1 MKLQHLTVIFVVIVV
16 PVTFIMSMYMGA
28 QIDSIQIQSS
38 YNTKLMD
45 ATYDA
50 IKAFQLNTVN
60 NRYSS
65 VSNSKIRDIEAGI
78 STFYNSLGTSMDM
91 SSDALRQYTPAI
103 INTLYDGYYI
113 YSKYSNTKNGNQ
125 YEYGLQPYIY
135 YSCRY
140 VKGNTDCI
148 INYTLDNAITIYG
161 YVNGTY
167 VTKTG
172 FLINPAEIDAL
183 SAQKINANPN
193 IQLDSLKYKGLDI
206 KKEQL
211 QETLIILENVNGNK
225 IANAPKTYPYTFY
238 NNKKVY
244 WDKDKKHSDGGNYYF
259 WYDNF
264 EQTIINDVATRNYAN
279 KTIGNNRSAIDYYVE
294 SYKFSKWVMN
304 NLGNI
309 TANDAV
315 NAKSEKIKFETNN
328 TYEEKIFNFSQSND
342 PEKSESFFE
351 THRRAVIRHT
361 IETSLIAA
369 MANYNLYTASGYEY
383 VLPKLSEVDWE
394 KITSEVCFTTFLQGL
409 PIGAKY
415 YNSYCVIANNQNKE
429 FISKTAMIILA
440 EENGVKMYHRPNCKH
455 LIDNINNITING
467 VYTKLQIARQT
478 VDLSDDSKVH
488 FFPHQ
493 PSSGAIYTYCYD
505 CIVNIAEVYE
515 LNQLIDGEIVI
526 IDKNDKEVRKIQKE
540 LLKRIREAYF
550 TALAREKY
558 DLYYSIS
565 LISGS

>member
-1 MKLQHLTVIFVVIVV
+1 MKLQHLTVIFIVIVV

-103 INTLYDGYYI
+103 LNTLYDGYYI
-113 YSKYSNTKNGNQ
+113 YSKYSNTKSNNQ

-140 VKGNTDCI
+140 KKGNTDCV
-148 INYTLDNAITIYG
+148 INYTLDNAITVYG
-161 YVNGTY
+161 TVRGEY

-172 FLINPAEIDAL
+172 FLINPEEIDLL
-183 SAQKINANPN
+183 SRQRINAN

-206 KKEQL
+206 KKEYL
-211 QETLIILENVNGNK
+211 QETLIILENINGNAVASK
-225 IANAPKTYPYTFY
+225 PKTYPYTFY

-244 WDKDKKHSDGGNYYF
+244 WDKDKKHPDGGNYYF

-264 EQTIINDVATRNYAN
+264 QQTIINDPATRTYAN
-279 KTIGNNRSAIDYYVE
+279 NTVGQNRSAISYYVE
-294 SYKFSKWVMN
+294 AYKFSKWVKE
-304 NLGNI
+304 NLGDI
-309 TANDAV
+309 TAEDAI
-315 NAKSEKIKFETNN
+315 NAKGEKIKFETNN
-328 TYEEKIFNFSQSND
+328 TYAEPIFNFSSNND
-342 PEKSESFFE
+342 PEKSESLFE
-351 THRRAVIRHT
+351 THRRAVIRYT

-369 MANYNLYTASGYEY
+369 MANYNLYTTSGYEY
-383 VLPKLSEVDWE
+383 VLPKLSEIDWE

-429 FISKTAMIILA
+429 FISKTSMVILTD
-440 EENGVKMYHRPNCKH
+440 ENGVKTYHRPNCKH
-455 LIDNINNITING
+455 LIDNINSINIDG

-478 VDLSDDSKVH
+478 VDLSDDSKVY
-488 FFPHQ
+488 FFPHE
-493 PSSGAIYTYCYD
+493 PTSGPIYTYCYD
-505 CIVNIAEVYE
+505 CIVNIAEVYN
-515 LNQLIDGEIVI
+515 LDQLIDGEIVI
-526 IDKNDKEVRKIQKE
+526 MDQNDREIRKIQKDA
-540 LLKRIREAYF
+540 LKKVREAYF